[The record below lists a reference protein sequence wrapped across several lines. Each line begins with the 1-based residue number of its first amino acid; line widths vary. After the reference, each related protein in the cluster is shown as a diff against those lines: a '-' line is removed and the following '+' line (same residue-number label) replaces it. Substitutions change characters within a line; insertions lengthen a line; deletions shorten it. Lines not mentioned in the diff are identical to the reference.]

1 MEIIK
6 SIGEKIGILM
16 AFVTIVGLYMV
27 SVTILSLLLGIP
39 MRWISFGILAWALL
53 WEAGERMIPWVR
65 LKWYRH
71 QRKGGRSE

>member
-6 SIGEKIGILM
+6 SIANKLLILM

-27 SVTILSLLLGIP
+27 AVTILSLLLGIP
-39 MRWISFGILAWALL
+39 MRWISSGILAWALL
-53 WEAGERMIPWVR
+53 WEAGEWLIPWVR

-71 QRKGGRSE
+71 QRKGRRSE

>member
-6 SIGEKIGILM
+6 SIGEKLGILM

-27 SVTILSLLLGIP
+27 AVTILSLLLGIP

-53 WEAGERMIPWVR
+53 WEAGEWLIPWVR

-71 QRKGGRSE
+71 QRKGRRSE

>member
-6 SIGEKIGILM
+6 SIGVKIGTLM
-16 AFVTIVGLYMV
+16 AFVTFGGLYLV
-27 SVTILSLLLGIP
+27 AVTILSLLLGIP

-53 WEAGERMIPWVR
+53 WEAGEWLIPWVR

>member
-6 SIGEKIGILM
+6 SIGVKIGTLM
-16 AFVTIVGLYMV
+16 AFVTIGGLYLV
-27 SVTILSLLLGIP
+27 AVTILSLLLGIP
-39 MRWISFGILAWALL
+39 MRWIDAGTLVGALL
-53 WEAGERMIPWVR
+53 WEAAEWLIPWVR

>member
-6 SIGEKIGILM
+6 SIANKLLILM

-27 SVTILSLLLGIP
+27 AVTILSLLLGIP
-39 MRWISFGILAWALL
+39 MRWISSGTLVGALL
-53 WEAGERMIPWVR
+53 WEAAEWLIPWVR

>member
-6 SIGEKIGILM
+6 SIANKLLILM
-16 AFVTIVGLYMV
+16 AFVTIVGLYMA

-53 WEAGERMIPWVR
+53 WEAGEWLIPWVR
-65 LKWYRH
+65 LK
-71 QRKGGRSE
+71 

>member
-6 SIGEKIGILM
+6 SIANKLLILM
-16 AFVTIVGLYMV
+16 AFVTIVGLYMA

-53 WEAGERMIPWVR
+53 YEAGEWLIPWVR

>member
-6 SIGEKIGILM
+6 SIANKLLILM
-16 AFVTIVGLYMV
+16 AFVTIVGLYMA

-53 WEAGERMIPWVR
+53 WEAGEWLIPWVR

>member
-6 SIGEKIGILM
+6 SIANKLLILM

-27 SVTILSLLLGIP
+27 AVTILSLLLGIP

-53 WEAGERMIPWVR
+53 WEAGEWLIPWVR

>member
-6 SIGEKIGILM
+6 SIGEKLGILM

-27 SVTILSLLLGIP
+27 AVTILCLLLGIP

-53 WEAGERMIPWVR
+53 WEAGEYLIPWVR

-71 QRKGGRSE
+71 QRKGGR

>member
-6 SIGEKIGILM
+6 SIANKLLILM

-27 SVTILSLLLGIP
+27 AVTILSLLLGIP
-39 MRWISFGILAWALL
+39 MRWISSGILAWALL
-53 WEAGERMIPWVR
+53 WEAAEWLIPWVR